1 MLFESEGGKPDIFNP
16 VHAGHFA
23 ATAASPDYAEERAEL
38 EWVLAHP
45 EISRSA
51 NLVRFLSFICTK
63 YFEGEAGEIREYTIA
78 TEALGRKCSNFDSHS
93 DPIVRV
99 TARTLRKK
107 LDAIYSTDGQSR
119 PVRIVLP
126 IGHYVPEFVHS
137 TEPYV
142 EASVLDEQA
151 HAPAADLSEDLDLID
166 SMELPAV
173 AKAVVR
179 ASGHWA
185 KWWKLVLAVLALP
198 VIFFAGF
205 LIGRSHDNSPHVVGE
220 DFNWGTPAW
229 ADEFD
234 GAVGQLPDATKWAF
248 DLGQPESLSLHDH
261 RVYCSPR
268 GGGASECDP
277 HHPNAFL
284 DGSGHLVLRAQKT
297 PAGVWTIARINTKGL
312 KNFQYGRIEA
322 RMKMPVGAGLW
333 PSFIIFGSN
342 VDTVR
347 WPVSGSIDIAEN
359 VALTGNSY
367 GLGPTMIRSALHGP
381 RYFGSNGLWHDFRL
395 PNGGR
400 VDDGAFHTYGI
411 IWSPGMVQFYVDDPA
426 NVYFVHEASDIPEG
440 GAWVFDHP
448 FCLQLALAVG
458 GDWAGDTN
466 ASTPNPADLLI
477 DYVRVYRI
485 PPVHAPTISFH
496 SFTVKAGT
504 AVASTV
510 SLHAVDYSGRV
521 RLVCS
526 TNNPAVF
533 CSLATPILDFS
544 DTLSQKDTLTLSTA
558 SFAENGRVVAPAG
571 RYNVTIAATTISGD
585 RSQLTVPFDVR
596 NGD

>member
-1 MLFESEGGKPDIFNP
+1 
-16 VHAGHFA
+16 
-23 ATAASPDYAEERAEL
+23 
-38 EWVLAHP
+38 
-45 EISRSA
+45 
-51 NLVRFLSFICTK
+51 
-63 YFEGEAGEIREYTIA
+63 
-78 TEALGRKCSNFDSHS
+78 
-93 DPIVRV
+93 
-99 TARTLRKK
+99 
-107 LDAIYSTDGQSR
+107 
-119 PVRIVLP
+119 
-126 IGHYVPEFVHS
+126 
-137 TEPYV
+137 
-142 EASVLDEQA
+142 
-151 HAPAADLSEDLDLID
+151 
-166 SMELPAV
+166 
-173 AKAVVR
+173 
-179 ASGHWA
+179 
-185 KWWKLVLAVLALP
+185 
-198 VIFFAGF
+198 

-220 DFNWGTPAW
+220 GFSWGTPAW

-234 GAVGQLPDATKWAF
+234 GAAGQLPDATKWAF
-248 DLGQPESLSLHDH
+248 DLGEPEGVSLHDH

-277 HHPNAFL
+277 HSPNAFL

-297 PAGVWTIARINTKGL
+297 RDGVWTIARINTKGL

-342 VDTVR
+342 VGSVP
-347 WPVSGSIDIAEN
+347 WPDSGSIDIAEN
-359 VALTGNSY
+359 VALTGNTY
-367 GLGPTMIRSALHGP
+367 GLGPTMIRSTLHGP

-426 NVYFVHEASDIPEG
+426 NVYFVHDASNIPED

-448 FCLQLALAVG
+448 FCLQLGLAVG

-485 PPVHAPTISFH
+485 PLVQAPTISIH

-510 SLHAVDYSGRV
+510 SLRAADYSGRV
-521 RLVCS
+521 RLACS
-526 TNNPAVF
+526 TDNPVVF
-533 CSLATPILDFS
+533 CSLATSILNFS
-544 DTLSQKDTLTLSTA
+544 DTLSQEDTLTLSTA

-571 RYNVTIAATTISGD
+571 RYKVTIAATTISGD
-585 RSQLTVPFDVR
+585 RSQLTVPFEVR
-596 NGD
+596 NGN